1 MKARRSISV
10 SHSSR
15 DMVDGFSFG
24 ATVRVFGDAFVGGF
38 TAFTGGFL
46 FGAMARRRGFFG
58 LEAGWEME
66 RLAGEMSG
74 GGNGVFGEKM
84 YILLLCG

>member
-1 MKARRSISV
+1 
-10 SHSSR
+10 
-15 DMVDGFSFG
+15 MVAGFSFG
-24 ATVRVFGDAFVGGF
+24 ATVRVFGSALVGGF
-38 TAFTGGFL
+38 AAFTGAFL

-74 GGNGVFGEKM
+74 GGDGVLGEKM
-84 YILLLCG
+84 YILSLCG